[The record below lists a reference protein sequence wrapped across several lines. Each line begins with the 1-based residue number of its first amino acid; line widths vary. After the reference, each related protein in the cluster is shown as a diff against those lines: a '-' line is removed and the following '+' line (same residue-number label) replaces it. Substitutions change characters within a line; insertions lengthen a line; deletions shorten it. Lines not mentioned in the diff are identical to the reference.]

1 MINLIINPYIRERER
16 NRIGSDR
23 IFGPKSESN
32 SYNQERERRKNQN
45 GVNLVIFF
53 RTI

>member
-1 MINLIINPYIRERER
+1 MLERERER
-16 NRIGSDR
+16 EIGSDR

-45 GVNLVIFF
+45 GIYIFQ
-53 RTI
+53 TI